1 MTVCDRDTLAN
12 LIELEMIDFDVIMG
26 IDWLSSCYAT
36 VDCRDKVA
44 RFQFQGES
52 VLEFKGNVMI
62 PR

>member
-44 RFQFQGES
+44 RFKFQGES
-52 VLEFKGNVMI
+52 VL
-62 PR
+62 